1 MMATV
6 RDPRGHHP
14 ALDGIRG
21 LAIALVFLYHCST
34 IQHDLFFACYP
45 GWAGVDLFFVLSGL
59 LITGLLLDAKGSPR
73 YYRDFVVRRGLRIFP
88 LYYAT
93 LAVLFIGI
101 ALVNSGNLK
110 SLLPVQGY
118 FWAYIPNLLFAF
130 DGWPAPTMMLNH
142 FWSLGVEEQFY
153 LLWPLPVMLLGHR
166 KLAWLCVAGILL
178 SIALRAVHPV
188 MPFAYVF
195 TAARLDGLLL
205 GALVAIGAR
214 YAPGQLAE
222 LRPWALGCGLLGIA
236 AVLVRERSLDM
247 ATPTMMVIGYT
258 AIGLLFAWL
267 VSGTFVEDRTGDRL
281 RTWLSVQLLRTL
293 GRYAYGLYVFH
304 NVLWWSL
311 HLALVRKLAGV
322 PGGALIAYLVFLV
335 VLAALVVGSYHL
347 YEKRFLALK
356 DRWAPQQR
364 TGPASSA

>member
-1 MMATV
+1 MAAPV

-34 IQHDLFFACYP
+34 LEADLFFEVYP

-93 LAVLFIGI
+93 LAVIFAGI
-101 ALVNSGNLK
+101 AIGNATNLK

-118 FWAYIPNLLFAF
+118 FWSYIPNLLYAF
-130 DGWPAPTMMLNH
+130 HGWPVPTMMLNH

-153 LLWPLPVMLLGHR
+153 LLWPLPVMLLGAR
-166 KLAWLCVAGILL
+166 KLAWVCVGGIVL
-178 SIALRAVHPV
+178 SIGLRVLHPV

-195 TAARLDGLLL
+195 TAARFDGLLL
-205 GALVAIGAR
+205 GALVAIGLR
-214 YAPGQLAE
+214 HAPDLLVR
-222 LRPWALGCGLLGIA
+222 LRPWALAAGLLGMTV
-236 AVLVRERSLDM
+236 VLVRERSLDM
-247 ATPTMMVIGYT
+247 TTPTMMMVGYA
-258 AIGLLFAWL
+258 AIGLFFAWL

-281 RTWLSVQLLRTL
+281 RAWFRAPVLRTL
-293 GRYAYGLYVFH
+293 GQYAYGLYVFH
-304 NVLWWSL
+304 NVLWWTL

-322 PGGALIAYLVFLV
+322 PGGAVIAYLIFLV
-335 VLAALVVGSYHL
+335 VLVALVVGSYHL

-356 DRWAPQQR
+356 DRWAPVIR
-364 TGPASSA
+364 G